1 MAVYLF
7 DDAPHFRSFIGAAG
21 NVSLDLED
29 LGPNILVAAENH
41 LIPKIGDELWNNL
54 VDTFAAPNANNL
66 ALLPFVQRP
75 LAMLSMYEYMS
86 VGGFQVSGRGF
97 HRFET
102 EELKSSFKYQESNYR
117 DYMLHNGYEAIERLL
132 KTLEANSGNYPLWT
146 ATLESKRNRQAF
158 INYAAEL
165 RLLLGKRI
173 NRYVFETLWPIL
185 IDVETFAISPTIG
198 EDFFNELKTAIDTKN
213 ISEDQQTIIYLIQ
226 RAIAHFGQ
234 EEAIRRHIV
243 TMKGDAIVV
252 QEKLEPQGLVRE
264 GAPDG
269 GKLRL
274 ALRHHNE
281 FANRHISNLKRYLD
295 ANRDTY
301 PTYKNWIEMLAE
313 FEIQEHSAE
322 EKFEGIK
329 NSKSQSI
336 IRL

>member
-7 DDAPHFRSFIGAAG
+7 NDAPHFRSFIGAAG

-41 LIPKIGDELWNNL
+41 IIPKIGDDLWNNL
-54 VDTFAAPNANNL
+54 LDTFAAPNANNE
-66 ALLPFVQRP
+66 ALLPYVQRP
-75 LAMLSMYEYMS
+75 LAMLSMYEYMN

-97 HRFET
+97 HRVET
-102 EELKSSFKYQESNYR
+102 DDLKTTFKYQENNYR

-132 KTLEANSGNYPLWT
+132 KTLEANSANYTLWT
-146 ATLESKRNRQAF
+146 GAPESKRNRAGF

-165 RLLLGKRI
+165 RLLLSKRI

-185 IDVETFAISPTIG
+185 IEVETFAILPTIG
-198 EDFFNELKTAIDTKN
+198 EDFYNELKTAIEAKIIT
-213 ISEDQQTIIYLIQ
+213 EDQQTIIYLIQ
-226 RAIAHFGQ
+226 RSIAHFGQ

-243 TMKGDAIVV
+243 AMKGDAIVV
-252 QEKLEPQGLVRE
+252 QEKLEPQGLVRQ

-274 ALRHHNE
+274 VLRHHNE
-281 FANRHISNLKRYLD
+281 FANRHISKLKRYLD
-295 ANRDTY
+295 ANRDTFS
-301 PTYKNWIEMLAE
+301 TYKAWIEAIETAE
-313 FEIQEHSAE
+313 KE
-322 EKFEGIK
+322 EQNDERGECGESLST
-329 NSKSQSI
+329 NESI